1 TNMGKTL
8 ILFRAVQL
16 TVSLSLSFSL
26 CFCHFPCKSRSLSV
40 SLNMSMTRSEV
51 DDRNVSSKTAEPSKL
66 SRELLQSCMRE
77 TEVSMSQL
85 KLFRLSLLFNE
96 NGNSEADVA
105 LAAGNGDD
113 ELKGNNNL
121 GDIDYGSSAQ
131 LPYLDLKRNEPLQC
145 FVRCL
150 YEGLGLVHYDMML
163 EEAFRMEVHQSLQQ
177 HQRPEMKECM
187 DIDSKN
193 RCEAA
198 YKLHLCYNHL
208 KNLEAEQRLREVLER
223 SETGSDSIIPENEE
237 NENDFKE
244 SDKANEIINGV

>member
-1 TNMGKTL
+1 
-8 ILFRAVQL
+8 
-16 TVSLSLSFSL
+16 
-26 CFCHFPCKSRSLSV
+26 
-40 SLNMSMTRSEV
+40 
-51 DDRNVSSKTAEPSKL
+51 
-66 SRELLQSCMRE
+66 MRE

-96 NGNSEADVA
+96 NSEPSMA
-105 LAAGNGDD
+105 LATGNGDD
-113 ELKGNNNL
+113 EVKNDNNNNNI
-121 GDIDYGSSAQ
+121 GDDYGATAQ
-131 LPYLDLKRNEPLQC
+131 LPFLELKRNEPLQC

-163 EEAFRMEVHQSLQQ
+163 EEAFKLEVQQNLQ
-177 HQRPEMKECM
+177 HHDKSELKECA

-223 SETGSDSIIPENEE
+223 SDAGSDAILP
-237 NENDFKE
+237 NDDDNAEDFSE
-244 SDKANEIINGV
+244 SDKANDVIEQSKTSTY